1 MPHHRRDA
9 AMPVLRELEPL
20 LEQVRAAGEL
30 DPSMPIAERRAQ
42 VHVGIDAQAAHM
54 VPPTLIATVEYD
66 LQRDDGERY
75 AERLRAIHVPVTYVC
90 WEGRLHGSLGL
101 TRLVRPA
108 NDWQR
113 NDSFLRKHLPP
124 QAPSSSCAPRAR
136 RRREPP
142 ITRCRDG
149 GVVGVLGGKVAL
161 VLGASPGIGAAVA
174 RAFAR
179 EGAVGSGGS
188 TDWSR

>member
-1 MPHHRRDA
+1 MR
-9 AMPVLRELEPL
+9 VLRELEPP

-42 VHVGIDAQAAHM
+42 VHAGIDAQAAHM
-54 VPPTLIATVEYD
+54 VPPTLIAIVEYD

-75 AERLRAIHVPVTYVC
+75 AERLRASHVPVTYVC
-90 WEGRLHGSLGL
+90 WEERLHGSLGL
-101 TRLVRPA
+101 TRLVPRPTTGSA
-108 NDWQR
+108 TT
-113 NDSFLRKHLPP
+113 
-124 QAPSSSCAPRAR
+124 PSSASTFILTRPRTR

-142 ITRCRDG
+142 MTRRRDS
-149 GVVGVLGGKVAL
+149 GVVGALGGKVAL
-161 VLGASPGIGAAVA
+161 VLGARPGIGAAVA

>member
-20 LEQVRAAGEL
+20 LEQIRAAGEL

-42 VHVGIDAQAAHM
+42 VHAGIDAQAAHM
-54 VPPTLIATVEYD
+54 VPPTLIATA
-66 LQRDDGERY
+66 G
-75 AERLRAIHVPVTYVC
+75 
-90 WEGRLHGSLGL
+90 
-101 TRLVRPA
+101 
-108 NDWQR
+108 
-113 NDSFLRKHLPP
+113 
-124 QAPSSSCAPRAR
+124 
-136 RRREPP
+136 
-142 ITRCRDG
+142 
-149 GVVGVLGGKVAL
+149 